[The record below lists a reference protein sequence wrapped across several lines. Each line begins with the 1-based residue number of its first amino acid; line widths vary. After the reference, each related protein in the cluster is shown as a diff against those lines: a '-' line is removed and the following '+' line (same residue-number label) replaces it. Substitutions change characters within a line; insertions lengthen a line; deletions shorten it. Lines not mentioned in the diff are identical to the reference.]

1 MDRFNSFC
9 ISSYLAFR
17 YVATADVPWKPGF
30 CPAFPIIPEGRKVGV
45 TSADEILASLR
56 SIMAERV
63 NDATGIL
70 LSGGIDSAILA
81 ALLPP
86 SRKAF
91 TIRFVADGAVD
102 ESIRAGE
109 YAKLA
114 GLEHHVVDVTWSD
127 YQAYSDL
134 LMRNKKSPL
143 HAVEVGLYKT
153 GLIAQSHGVTR
164 LVLGNG
170 ADSTFGGLDKL
181 LSRDWTFEDFI
192 KRYTFIDPALA
203 VAHPEP
209 IQAVYEP
216 YRQGNSV
223 DVVGFLKTVHGLG
236 VIQAFGN
243 AMVSAGCSTLE
254 PYEELYLDAPL
265 DIARIRRGESKY
277 LVREVFKRL
286 YPSLDTSEKIAFARP
301 MDQWLADWEGP
312 KRPEFRRNLDL
323 NQFSGDQK
331 WLLYSLEQFLN
342 ILETS

>member
-192 KRYTFIDPALA
+192 KRYAFIASKLLARCFSISPFASAFLYASATSSALMYTSVCSSFGRSRSSGAVNAANSAPRLPVINTFRML
-203 VAHPEP
+203 
-209 IQAVYEP
+209 
-216 YRQGNSV
+216 
-223 DVVGFLKTVHGLG
+223 LLCKTSR
-236 VIQAFGN
+236 A
-243 AMVSAGCSTLE
+243 
-254 PYEELYLDAPL
+254 
-265 DIARIRRGESKY
+265 
-277 LVREVFKRL
+277 
-286 YPSLDTSEKIAFARP
+286 
-301 MDQWLADWEGP
+301 
-312 KRPEFRRNLDL
+312 
-323 NQFSGDQK
+323 
-331 WLLYSLEQFLN
+331 
-342 ILETS
+342 